1 MARPLRLE
9 HSGAVWHVT
18 SRGNERRDIFRDDRD
33 RERFLGI
40 LADVVGAM
48 KWRLHAFVL
57 MGNHFH
63 LLIETPEP
71 NLSRGMRQINGVY
84 TQWFNWRRR
93 RPGHLMQGRFKSV
106 LVEKQSHLLEL
117 ARYIVLNPVRAGFVP
132 TAGKW
137 RWSNY
142 RATAGLGK
150 PPDWLEVDWTLGQ
163 FGSKGNARARYR
175 KFVAEAKGSQYAPWE
190 QLAGQIFLGG
200 EGFRKQVQQMINASP
215 RSSEIPR
222 AQRSPLRPTLQ
233 HILAVTAREFGITD
247 SDWTRKRQTPA
258 RLALAS
264 LARTEAGLRLSD
276 FAPALGVKPWAASHL
291 ATAAQARYT
300 ADRAFRRH
308 LHQIQ
313 TSLQKITFSQT

>member
-33 RERFLGI
+33 RERFLEI
-40 LADVVGAM
+40 LGDVVRSM

-93 RPGHLMQGRFKSV
+93 RVGHLMQGRFKSV

-117 ARYIVLNPVRAGFVP
+117 ARYVVLNPVRAGYVR
-132 TAGKW
+132 TAGQW

-142 RATAGLGK
+142 RATAGLGTA
-150 PPDWLEVDWTLGQ
+150 PDWLDTHWTLGQ
-163 FGSKGNARARYR
+163 FESQGKARARYR
-175 KFVAEAKGSQYAPWE
+175 KFVAEAKRSRYAPWE
-190 QLAGQIFLGG
+190 RVAAQVYLGG
-200 EGFRKQVQQMINASP
+200 EGFRKQVQKMISTRP

-222 AQRSPLRPTLQ
+222 AQRFLLRPTLQ
-233 HILAVTAREFGITD
+233 EILKETAREFRIAEGE
-247 SDWTRKRQTPA
+247 WMRKRRTPA

-264 LARTEAGLRLSD
+264 LARTEAGLRLSE
-276 FAPALGVKPWAASHL
+276 FAPTLGVKPWAASHL
-291 ATAAQARYT
+291 AIAAQARAT
-300 ADRAFRRH
+300 ADRTFRKH

-313 TSLQKITFSQT
+313 ATLQKITLSQT